1 MGIVTNALLALI
13 NKQLDD
19 HQVVVWFDPEKAY
32 SAAAAALA
40 QPGALP
46 KISFAAYD
54 PKQGFLALRRSL
66 EPLWRSAERPR
77 LLIYVPLASKD
88 THNALAEYLVS
99 GVRLEPGQPGRHNTR
114 LAIIARHALENVLP
128 ATVLENM
135 LVDVESGKLSLTE
148 IEALAER
155 GQDSLMGVLS
165 LIFQSASVKDI
176 ALHFLTQQEVDREL
190 AAKLAGPVLAHLLNE
205 SLAVNLGKGDD
216 LASLRSALNRHL
228 LTVEFIQSLAGSIP
242 SALKTIPLP
251 ASLAARQ
258 TAVNIVRAWR
268 QRRDRSASYIVAAQ
282 KLEAELGLG
291 ALEWD
296 ISTLRSSET
305 FQRTESVLQTLLE
318 QALVEKAAPDLLD
331 QAQQRLSN
339 FWAIENPEIKLR
351 WQVILDAAQV
361 MLYAQSLRL
370 ALKSEQTA
378 GAMFK
383 RYTAEDGWYKLDTF
397 QRHLER
403 DAHNFDAEPQAGD
416 SHLKLVAAAQ
426 RAYAES
432 AHLLA
437 DRFVRAYQAAG
448 FSLAGVP
455 QQVEIYHDFVEPAGV
470 DGPVAYF
477 LVDAF
482 RYEMARELVAQFPE
496 EWKAD
501 LTAALATPPTITEV
515 GMAALMPWA
524 ERGISIIPAG
534 TSKLGVMVAE
544 MLLKG
549 RPERVKLLG
558 EKGIKPLVVTEL
570 NKIAPL
576 KDKSLRSEIKAAGLV
591 VVTATDEIDGLWEN
605 QPHTARRL
613 HEDVFE
619 QLRRGMRTLFGAGF
633 SRIVIAADHG
643 FLMGDRLLLGE
654 ALDPPGGD
662 TADLHRRMWVGK
674 GGAAIEACMR
684 KPLSAFGIGGDL
696 ELVTPYGLSC
706 FKVAGGSNEYFHGGL
721 SLQEMTVPV
730 ISVTP
735 GKAKQGAG
743 TPAFKW
749 SIKPGSQKITT
760 RFFTVSVEA
769 QSDDLFAS
777 PPRLRAELRAGS
789 QVISVPVAAS
799 YGFNEITRDVSMKFD
814 ESTPGKLSTNAITL
828 QITDIPD
835 TESASLYLLDEFGA
849 SLCPEINLPLAIMF

>member
-1 MGIVTNALLALI
+1 
-13 NKQLDD
+13 
-19 HQVVVWFDPEKAY
+19 
-32 SAAAAALA
+32 
-40 QPGALP
+40 
-46 KISFAAYD
+46 
-54 PKQGFLALRRSL
+54 
-66 EPLWRSAERPR
+66 
-77 LLIYVPLASKD
+77 
-88 THNALAEYLVS
+88 
-99 GVRLEPGQPGRHNTR
+99 
-114 LAIIARHALENVLP
+114 
-128 ATVLENM
+128 
-135 LVDVESGKLSLTE
+135 
-148 IEALAER
+148 
-155 GQDSLMGVLS
+155 
-165 LIFQSASVKDI
+165 
-176 ALHFLTQQEVDREL
+176 
-190 AAKLAGPVLAHLLNE
+190 
-205 SLAVNLGKGDD
+205 
-216 LASLRSALNRHL
+216 
-228 LTVEFIQSLAGSIP
+228 
-242 SALKTIPLP
+242 
-251 ASLAARQ
+251 
-258 TAVNIVRAWR
+258 
-268 QRRDRSASYIVAAQ
+268 
-282 KLEAELGLG
+282 
-291 ALEWD
+291 
-296 ISTLRSSET
+296 
-305 FQRTESVLQTLLE
+305 
-318 QALVEKAAPDLLD
+318 
-331 QAQQRLSN
+331 
-339 FWAIENPEIKLR
+339 
-351 WQVILDAAQV
+351 
-361 MLYAQSLRL
+361 
-370 ALKSEQTA
+370 
-378 GAMFK
+378 
-383 RYTAEDGWYKLDTF
+383 
-397 QRHLER
+397 
-403 DAHNFDAEPQAGD
+403 
-416 SHLKLVAAAQ
+416 
-426 RAYAES
+426 
-432 AHLLA
+432 
-437 DRFVRAYQAAG
+437 
-448 FSLAGVP
+448 
-455 QQVEIYHDFVEPAGV
+455 
-470 DGPVAYF
+470 
-477 LVDAF
+477 
-482 RYEMARELVAQFPE
+482 
-496 EWKAD
+496 
-501 LTAALATPPTITEV
+501 
-515 GMAALMPWA
+515 MAALMPWA